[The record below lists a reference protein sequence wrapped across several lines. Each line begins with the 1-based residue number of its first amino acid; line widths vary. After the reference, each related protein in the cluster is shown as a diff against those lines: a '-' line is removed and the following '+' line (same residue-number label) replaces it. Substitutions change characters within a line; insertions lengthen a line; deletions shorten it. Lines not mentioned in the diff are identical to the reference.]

1 MRKANHSTVPQGWD
15 RLRESDQD
23 GSFGFG
29 SSRDQWTQRAR
40 SHAFLAEHA
49 ACIVGLLRGWNA
61 RQLVSVGVGTAMLEY
76 LVKSAAPDVVLR
88 CGDFAPHSIER
99 LRSLFPECDSI
110 ETMDLRDPTWAT
122 DPSDVLLL
130 NRVDTELN
138 DLEWK
143 EVFRRLHRSQIERI
157 IFIPC
162 ELLTASLAVH
172 ELRGLATAVRRR
184 RRLARAGYMR
194 TEARLLE
201 LFADLYTRTL
211 CHSREDFPSGP
222 WSGYRTEGRA
232 VTAVRRSPTAEGL
245 LEVGAEHGQMTSC
258 RCAQDHPDSLHGV
271 LRDHGPSTSSLRCS
285 SSSCCQRLGSG

>member
-1 MRKANHSTVPQGWD
+1 VKPRARAWLSLTLPHFYGFEPGSVEKGGSLGSAASWD
-15 RLRESDQD
+15 MLRESDQD

-29 SSRDQWTQRAR
+29 SSRAQWAQRAR

-76 LVKSAAPDVVLR
+76 LIKSAAPDVVLR
-88 CGDFAPHSIER
+88 CGDFAPHSLER
-99 LRSLFPECDSI
+99 LRRFFPECDSI
-110 ETMDLRDPTWAT
+110 EMMDLRDPTWAT
-122 DPSDVLLL
+122 DPSAVLLL

-162 ELLTASLAVH
+162 ELLTANLAFH

-184 RRLARAGYMR
+184 RRLAHAGYIR
-194 TEARLLE
+194 TEGRLLE
-201 LFADLYTRTL
+201 LFANLYTRT
-211 CHSREDFPSGP
+211 
-222 WSGYRTEGRA
+222 
-232 VTAVRRSPTAEGL
+232 RSPTAG
-245 LEVGAEHGQMTSC
+245 
-258 RCAQDHPDSLHGV
+258 
-271 LRDHGPSTSSLRCS
+271 
-285 SSSCCQRLGSG
+285 RLPVWALTRMGNRP